1 MKKRVVITG
10 MGAITPVGN
19 SVTEFWDSIRA
30 GRVGIGPI
38 TKFDTSEYKVKIAA
52 EVKDFQAKDH
62 MDFKAAKRME
72 PFSQYA
78 VAAAKEAF
86 ADAGIDMERRS
97 VPCGSDGWIRN
108 RKSAGRGARVY
119 KDYGKGS
126 FESQSIDGS
135 ADDF

>member
-78 VAAAKEAF
+78 VSCGK
-86 ADAGIDMERRS
+86 RS
-97 VPCGSDGWIRN
+97 VCGCGN
-108 RKSAGRGARVY
+108 
-119 KDYGKGS
+119 
-126 FESQSIDGS
+126 
-135 ADDF
+135 

>member
-86 ADAGIDMERRS
+86 ADAGIDMEKEDPFR
-97 VPCGSDGWIRN
+97 DGWIRN

>member
-62 MDFKAAKRME
+62 MDFKRISKFS
-72 PFSQYA
+72 PFNGDFDFLEYL
-78 VAAAKEAF
+78 VNKPILNKIDKEM
-86 ADAGIDMERRS
+86 D
-97 VPCGSDGWIRN
+97 VL
-108 RKSAGRGARVY
+108 
-119 KDYGKGS
+119 
-126 FESQSIDGS
+126 
-135 ADDF
+135 

>member
-86 ADAGIDMERRS
+86 ADAGIDMEKEDPFR
-97 VPCGSDGWIRN
+97 VGGWIRN

>member
-78 VAAAKEAF
+78 
-86 ADAGIDMERRS
+86 
-97 VPCGSDGWIRN
+97 
-108 RKSAGRGARVY
+108 GRGARVY
-119 KDYGKGS
+119 KDCGKGT